1 MCVNI
6 IFQIHE
12 RDHKCVVT
20 KVTNPTVSAHTIPYS
35 YNNMNNAEK
44 ELFWNVLRQ
53 FCWDEEKVK

>member
-20 KVTNPTVSAHTIPYS
+20 KATNPTVSAHIIPYS
-35 YNNMNNAEK
+35 YNNMNNSEK

-53 FCWDEEKVK
+53 FWDEEKVK